1 MESLFTPEGN
11 QNIIDRINKLQPTS
25 LSQWGKMTVDQMMS
39 HCIGPL
45 DVVFGNL
52 HLKMNPIMAFLGRTI
67 IRKKVIGDKPFKK
80 DSPTAPA
87 FIRTGSYDFE
97 TTRGELI
104 EKVKKFREGPQV
116 IKTNKHPFFGP
127 MTNEEWDNIQWK
139 HLDHHLRQFG
149 V

>member
-39 HCIGPL
+39 HCIAPL

-52 HLKMNPIMAFLGRTI
+52 HLKMNPVMAFFGRTI
-67 IRKKVIGDKPFKK
+67 IRKKVLGAKQFKK
-80 DSPTAPA
+80 ESPTAPA
-87 FIRTGSYDFE
+87 FIRTGTYDFE
-97 TTRGELI
+97 TTKAELI

-116 IKTNKHPFFGP
+116 IKTHKHPFFGP
-127 MTNEEWDNIQWK
+127 MTNEEWNNIQWK